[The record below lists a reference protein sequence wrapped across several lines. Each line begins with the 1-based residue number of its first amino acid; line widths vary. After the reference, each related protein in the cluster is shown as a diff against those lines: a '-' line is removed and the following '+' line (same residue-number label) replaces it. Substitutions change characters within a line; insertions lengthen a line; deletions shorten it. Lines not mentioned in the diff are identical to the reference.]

1 MYIITNR
8 NTIFNTDCIQEI
20 RLSSNIVYAVGGG
33 TSSPISYDPDALAT
47 IADGIR
53 NHADF
58 VEVS

>member
-8 NTIFNTDCIQEI
+8 NTIFNTDCIPEI
-20 RLSSNIVYAVGGG
+20 RVNSGVVYAVADNL
-33 TSSPISYDPDALAT
+33 PVVISYNPDAITT